1 MILNHDSDAIKRL
14 EALYENGSHARQI
27 LFLLWLRS
35 LDANNPS
42 ETEITL
48 QADDFRKLAVYA
60 SNWMRYTDQV
70 KAAATTIDSED

>member
-1 MILNHDSDAIKRL
+1 MILKHVPDAIKKL
-14 EALYENGSHARQI
+14 EALNENHDKQI

-42 ETEITL
+42 DTEITL

-60 SNWMRYTDQV
+60 ANWMRYTDQL
-70 KAAATTIDSED
+70 KAAAATIDTED